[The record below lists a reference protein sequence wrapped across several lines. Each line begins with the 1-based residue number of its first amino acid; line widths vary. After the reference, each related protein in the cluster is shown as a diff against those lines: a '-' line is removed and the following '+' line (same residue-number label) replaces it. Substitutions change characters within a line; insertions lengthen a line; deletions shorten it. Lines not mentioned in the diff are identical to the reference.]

1 MTRKEEII
9 SDLKDL
15 RESIDI
21 IDPEFKESV
30 FERIQSLETE
40 LQTIESN
47 EVATVDEE
55 ASFNADE
62 TLAMLSAF
70 MKETPNSGVD
80 SDQVNKLINEY
91 FQNKKINLD
100 DLSKDVID
108 EIKKN
113 QTIILEFPNFGGV
126 KVEVTKQEEQIPFF
140 YDILD
145 DVLAG
150 NNVYLIGGAGLGKA
164 QPLTSKILSNNGWIT
179 FADVKVGD
187 KVFGEDGKLYEI
199 NGVYDRGVKPTY
211 RVFMNDG
218 SFAETCDEHLW
229 KIYTRNDRGKKRKGK
244 VLPLKEFMANIK
256 TKTGLANAF
265 IDVNKPIQFE
275 AKKHIISPYLM
286 GVILGDG
293 CVTTETISI
302 TNPSQELF
310 DSLEIH
316 EDLQLNKVN
325 CDDRCLT
332 YSIARKSAKTAN
344 IFGEEIHTLGLAGHK
359 SINKFIPKDY
369 LYDSIENRT
378 LLLQGLNDTDA
389 YYGDFNFEFS
399 TSSYQLSE
407 DYCELVRSLGG
418 TAKIKSRVPV
428 YTHNGEKREGAL
440 NYRITCV
447 FPDEIIPFSLGS
459 KLEKYK
465 KPTKYKVKRFIDEVY
480 YIGEMPVRCISVTNP
495 SHLYITDNYIVTHN
509 TYLAELVTKKLK
521 REYTVIN
528 CSQYTSPIEVIGGQS
543 IEGYKDGKLIQAW
556 RDGKILILDEMPRL
570 DPNTAGLFNDALAK
584 SSKTNQNP
592 SINSANP
599 DMPPIPRSNDFAVI
613 ATGNIYPNEAPPPEY
628 RANNQQD
635 LSLLDRFSGSV
646 YKVMPSKAL
655 DEQFCRFQFLY
666 DMLVGNYYEYMD
678 AIKNKTTKPQA
689 KGLRT
694 VLKDL
699 GLDELA
705 VVSYRTLTAFRVAF
719 EFQLVRKIAESE
731 GAKILNEGKTL
742 DKAFDSFM
750 IAFNNDAT
758 QANIIKNTGLTTA
771 FIQKEVSG
779 CIKKVIDGK
788 IVQTLTSVVSENAS
802 TQLEK
807 YKQLFVADYFKVNA

>member
-30 FERIQSLETE
+30 LERIQSLEAE

-62 TLAMLSAF
+62 TLAMLASF

-150 NNVYLIGGAGLGKA
+150 NNVYLIGGAGLGK
-164 QPLTSKILSNNGWIT
+164 
-179 FADVKVGD
+179 
-187 KVFGEDGKLYEI
+187 
-199 NGVYDRGVKPTY
+199 
-211 RVFMNDG
+211 
-218 SFAETCDEHLW
+218 
-229 KIYTRNDRGKKRKGK
+229 
-244 VLPLKEFMANIK
+244 
-256 TKTGLANAF
+256 
-265 IDVNKPIQFE
+265 
-275 AKKHIISPYLM
+275 
-286 GVILGDG
+286 
-293 CVTTETISI
+293 
-302 TNPSQELF
+302 
-310 DSLEIH
+310 
-316 EDLQLNKVN
+316 
-325 CDDRCLT
+325 
-332 YSIARKSAKTAN
+332 
-344 IFGEEIHTLGLAGHK
+344 
-359 SINKFIPKDY
+359 
-369 LYDSIENRT
+369 
-378 LLLQGLNDTDA
+378 
-389 YYGDFNFEFS
+389 
-399 TSSYQLSE
+399 
-407 DYCELVRSLGG
+407 
-418 TAKIKSRVPV
+418 
-428 YTHNGEKREGAL
+428 
-440 NYRITCV
+440 
-447 FPDEIIPFSLGS
+447 
-459 KLEKYK
+459 
-465 KPTKYKVKRFIDEVY
+465 
-480 YIGEMPVRCISVTNP
+480 
-495 SHLYITDNYIVTHN
+495 

-599 DMPPIPRSNDFAVI
+599 DMPPIPRNNDFAVI

-646 YKVMPSKAL
+646 YKVMPSKLL

-705 VVSYRTLTAFRVAF
+705 VVSYRTLTAFRVSF

-731 GAKILNEGKTL
+731 GNKILNEGKTL

-788 IVQTLTSVVSENAS
+788 IVQTLTSVVAANAS

-807 YKQLFVADYFKVNA
+807 YKQLFVADYYQVNA